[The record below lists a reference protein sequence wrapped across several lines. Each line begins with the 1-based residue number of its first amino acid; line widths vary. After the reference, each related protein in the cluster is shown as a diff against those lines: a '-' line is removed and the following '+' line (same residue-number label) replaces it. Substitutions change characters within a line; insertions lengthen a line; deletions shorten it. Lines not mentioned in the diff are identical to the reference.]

1 MFTFESKLIISMNE
15 WKIYTR
21 FYLEKPT
28 QKRGNWTKWQFQK
41 QNKNIIIGDDPIPY
55 PDGAVTMDEDSDRS

>member
-1 MFTFESKLIISMNE
+1 MNE

-28 QKRGNWTKWQFQK
+28 QKGRNRTKWQVQK

-55 PDGAVTMDEDSDRS
+55 PEGAETIDEDSDCS